1 MDIDGQGEH
10 RIVDDDGSEEQE
22 LEEEEEEQDGEQQDY
37 MEEVHGD
44 GRPGQS
50 PPLDE
55 EDDEP
60 DYDGM
65 DDEDNDEVAEADQ

>member
-1 MDIDGQGEH
+1 
-10 RIVDDDGSEEQE
+10 
-22 LEEEEEEQDGEQQDY
+22 
-37 MEEVHGD
+37 MEEGHGD

-55 EDDEP
+55 EDDDP